1 MAIPIH
7 QSRLN
12 YKMHTHCVW
21 ETWSPYIYCAG
32 ILLEK
37 SKSLC
42 CVLGQNI
49 LTQCTVPLFTQ
60 EFKWV
65 PANCQRILMKFWGKG
80 GGVNHGIDWHPI
92 QGAGVILLV
101 TPALARSLGDVAQVQ
116 NFFLLIVSAF
126 PFILLFP
133 S

>member
-1 MAIPIH
+1 MGTSKLSENPD
-7 QSRLN
+7 
-12 YKMHTHCVW
+12 
-21 ETWSPYIYCAG
+21 E
-32 ILLEK
+32 ILGE
-37 SKSLC
+37 
-42 CVLGQNI
+42 G
-49 LTQCTVPLFTQ
+49 
-60 EFKWV
+60 
-65 PANCQRILMKFWGKG
+65 G